1 MTLLALALAV
11 LAAPAAAQPP
21 AALLDL
27 APDFAAAIAG
37 ALQGPSSIRLNLTS
51 DDARVR
57 PEVVRLLAARG
68 VRVVEIGD
76 AVVVDATCGQ
86 NLRERVCAARIVRD
100 SATPLVVTTRPRDA
114 KDATAPEAVVGIE
127 MRPIYTQRAAILD
140 VAAVGSQHLIL
151 SPGSILLVSE
161 AGRVLAA
168 QPIKTARVWPRDLR
182 GMLHAT
188 SPTSFDAHLPGVTC
202 RGTIAPAFTVS
213 CADESEPWPIA
224 LDNAGI
230 APSRNTFATPE
241 GLTFYEA
248 AAIAGGRWIVVDDQ
262 GMLMFLDAH
271 RRAGPRADSS
281 DHVAGL
287 PDACGGD
294 AVYSL
299 TVARTPDAPA
309 ETLRLSR
316 VVGDRLVQTSSM
328 LPLPGVLTSLWTV
341 PAARSATAVTYD
353 AGAGRYEAF
362 EISLSCVR

>member
-1 MTLLALALAV
+1 MTRLALALAV
-11 LAAPAAAQPP
+11 LAAPAAAQPS

-37 ALQGPSSIRLNLTS
+37 ALPAPTIRLNLTS

-57 PEVVRLLAARG
+57 PEMIRLLAARG

-76 AVVVDATCGQ
+76 AIIVEATCGQ

-100 SATPLVVTTRPRDA
+100 GATPLVVTTRPRDA

-127 MRPIYTQRAAILD
+127 LQPIYTQRGAILD
-140 VAAVGSQHLIL
+140 AVAIGSQRVVLT
-151 SPGSILLVSE
+151 PTAVLLVSD
-161 AGRVLAA
+161 AGRVLAT

-182 GMLHAT
+182 GMLHAG

-202 RGTIAPAFTVS
+202 RGTIAPTFAVS
-213 CADESEPWPIA
+213 CADEAEPWPLA

-248 AAIAGGRWIVVDDQ
+248 AAIAGGRWIVVGDQ
-262 GMLMFLDAH
+262 GVLMFLDAR
-271 RRAGPRADSS
+271 RRADARADSS

-294 AVYSL
+294 TGYVM
-299 TVARTPDAPA
+299 TVARTPDAPTEA
-309 ETLRLSR
+309 LRLSR
-316 VVGDRLVQTSSM
+316 VVGDRLVPTAST
-328 LPLPGVLTSLWTV
+328 LVLPGVLTSLWTV
-341 PAARSATAVTYD
+341 PAARAATAVTYD
-353 AGAGRYEAF
+353 AAARRYEAF
-362 EISLSCVR
+362 EISLSCAR